1 MPLPALISGLSG
13 LAVSALNN
21 RAIRAN
27 NARVIANQ
35 NKLNQA
41 QLDFSKNAISYAVA
55 DRMRAGLSP
64 LDVEAASSPAFNM
77 AEMQA
82 SDFSG
87 IQQGVNNAVNQTLQS
102 RQIASTESLNNALK
116 AKAEA
121 EKTATDT
128 ATQKALQGMQT
139 ELELQKEELTKL
151 RNENSSYARRL
162 EAEIALKEKQN
173 ADLQSQIDQ
182 RSTLTPTIA
191 GLNNARAA
199 EIQSDLT
206 FADVFGVPL
215 SFVRSFD
222 SRSAQ
227 SSLVMDALLA
237 KSKQQAA
244 SVSSGKVDAAQAYR
258 AYVADYDRSS
268 AELQQR
274 IKAWNLNP
282 SHTRQERED
291 LARLQKELG
300 KKLSFKE
307 FKKRAGL

>member
-21 RAIRAN
+21 TAIKAN
-27 NARVIANQ
+27 NARVISNQ

-41 QLDFSKNAISYAVA
+41 QLDFSKNAISFAAA

-64 LDVEAASSPAFNM
+64 LDAQAASSPSFNM
-77 AEMQA
+77 AETQA
-82 SDFSG
+82 ADFSG
-87 IQQGVNNAVNQTLQS
+87 VQQGVNNAISQTLQS

-121 EKTATDT
+121 EKTATD
-128 ATQKALQGMQT
+128 ASTQKALQGMQT
-139 ELELQKEELTKL
+139 ELELQKEELSKL

-162 EAEIALKEKQN
+162 EADIALKEKQN

-199 EIQSDLT
+199 EIRSDLT

-222 SRSAQ
+222 SGSAQ
-227 SSLVMDALLA
+227 SSFVMDALLS
-237 KSKQQAA
+237 KSKQVAA
-244 SVSSGKVDAAQAYR
+244 DASSGKIDAAQAYR

-300 KKLSFKE
+300 KKLTFKE